1 MKVNI
6 LSNLKKR
13 SLARESPR
21 AKERI
26 KEKINPSKIVYIA
39 YLFSFMGFMADQT
52 STRFGITN
60 PNIIEIN
67 PTTLH
72 LMDAG
77 LWLYVDII
85 AVLFTILISQ
95 FIIKHWN
102 FKYRDLIALMP
113 STYGVLKLVTGILN
127 FHLLSTLM

>member
-6 LSNLKKR
+6 LSYLNKSAR
-13 SLARESPR
+13 TRESIR
-21 AKERI
+21 AKEGI
-26 KEKINPSKIVYIA
+26 KEKINTSSIVNIA
-39 YLFSFMGFMADQT
+39 YLFSFIGFMADQI

-77 LWLYVDII
+77 LWLYADII
-85 AVLFTILISQ
+85 AVLFTILVSQ
-95 FIIKHWN
+95 FIIKYWN

-127 FHLLSTLM
+127 LHLVLTF

>member
-6 LSNLKKR
+6 LSYLNKSAR
-13 SLARESPR
+13 ARESFR
-21 AKERI
+21 AKEGI
-26 KEKINPSKIVYIA
+26 KEKINTSNIVNIA
-39 YLFSFMGFMADQT
+39 YLFSFIGFMADQI

-77 LWLYVDII
+77 LWLYADII
-85 AVLFTILISQ
+85 AVLFTILVSQ
-95 FIIKHWN
+95 FIIKYWN

-127 FHLLSTLM
+127 FSLLSTFI

>member
-6 LSNLKKR
+6 LSYLNKTGR
-13 SLARESPR
+13 TRESIR
-21 AKERI
+21 AKEGI
-26 KEKINPSKIVYIA
+26 KEKINASKIVNIA
-39 YLFSFMGFMADQT
+39 YLFSFIGFAADQI

-77 LWLYVDII
+77 LWLFADII
-85 AVLFTILISQ
+85 AVLFTILVSQ
-95 FIIKHWN
+95 FIIKYWN

-127 FHLLSTLM
+127 LHLILTF

>member
-1 MKVNI
+1 LKVNI
-6 LSNLKKR
+6 LSYLNNR
-13 SLARESPR
+13 ARARESIR
-21 AKERI
+21 AKVGI
-26 KEKINPSKIVYIA
+26 KEKINTSKIVNIA
-39 YLFSFMGFMADQT
+39 YLFSFIGFAADQI

-72 LMDAG
+72 LMDVG
-77 LWLYVDII
+77 LWLYADIL
-85 AVLFTILISQ
+85 AVLFTILVSQ

-127 FHLLSTLM
+127 LHLILTF

>member
-6 LSNLKKR
+6 LSYLNNR
-13 SLARESPR
+13 SLARESIR
-21 AKERI
+21 AKVGI
-26 KEKINPSKIVYIA
+26 KEKINTSKIVNIA
-39 YLFSFMGFMADQT
+39 YLFSFIGFAADQI

-72 LMDAG
+72 LMDVG
-77 LWLYVDII
+77 LWLYADIL
-85 AVLFTILISQ
+85 AVLFTILVSQ

-113 STYGVLKLVTGILN
+113 STYGLLKLITGILN
-127 FHLLSTLM
+127 LHLILTF